1 MNSNTGERVPWTAC
15 IGRAVF
21 AAAMIAIGVNG
32 LLRHDFNV
40 MWQPVPKWVPVR
52 ELLVYLCALIP
63 LATGV
68 GLIWRRTTK
77 AAAQVL
83 LSYTLLWLLLVRLP
97 DVFLRPGIGTSWAIC
112 KIAVMA
118 AAAWVIYG
126 GRGVRIARVLYGLSM
141 IVFGVAH
148 FMYLNNTAP
157 LIPAWIPWHVAWAY
171 ITGATFIAAG
181 IAMIIGVL
189 AGLAAALSALQMGLF
204 TLLVWVPVIA
214 AGSAKP
220 SDWAEFIVSCVLT
233 ACGWAVA
240 ESYRR
245 AKPVVTNQK
254 AS

>member
-1 MNSNTGERVPWTAC
+1 MKC

-21 AAAMIAIGVNG
+21 AAAMIAIGING

-52 ELLVYLCALIP
+52 ELFVYLCALVP
-63 LATGV
+63 LGSGV
-68 GLIWRRTTK
+68 GLIWRRTMK
-77 AAAQVL
+77 AAAQIL
-83 LSYTLLWLLLVRLP
+83 LGYTLLWLLLVRVP
-97 DVFLRPGIGTSWAIC
+97 DLFLRPGIGTAWAIG

-118 AAAWVIYG
+118 AAAWSLYG

-148 FMYLNNTAP
+148 FMYLDNTAP

-181 IAMIIGVL
+181 IAMIVGVL
-189 AGLAAALSALQMGLF
+189 AGLAAALSAVQMGLF

-214 AGSAKP
+214 SGAAKP
-220 SDWAEFIVSCVLT
+220 GDWGEFIVSCVLT

-240 ESYRR
+240 DSYRR
-245 AKPVVTNQK
+245 ATSQTLRSLYGHSLKV
-254 AS
+254 